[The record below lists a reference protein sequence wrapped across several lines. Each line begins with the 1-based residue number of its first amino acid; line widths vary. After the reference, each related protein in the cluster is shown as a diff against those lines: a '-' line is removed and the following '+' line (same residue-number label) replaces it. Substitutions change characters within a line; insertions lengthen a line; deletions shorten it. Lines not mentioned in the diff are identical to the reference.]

1 MIEFIKKIPG
11 LRSRIGRRFIL
22 YILLFS
28 SVITFIGTGWQLY
41 LDYDRDLKSIHT
53 VFKQVESSYLDSIT
67 NSLWV
72 TDDELLLM
80 QLEGIL
86 RLPDMQLIEVRK
98 GAELLQVVGAPQ
110 SASIIEQT
118 IPLVYVYN
126 GRDVH
131 LGELHVVASLKGVYA
146 RIFDR
151 VLVIFIIQTI
161 KTFLVS
167 LFIFIIFYQLVGKHI
182 IYMASFVESIRFE
195 SMDQPLHL
203 DGKPKNK
210 KPDEL
215 DQLATSFNRMRQN
228 LARDIIQREM
238 AQKEL
243 RESEERYRSLVENQT
258 ELVSRFTPDGTF
270 VFVNDAYCHFSE
282 KTKDELIGKKWDPL
296 PVDDDLQHVQEKLQT
311 LSPSNP
317 TVLIEN
323 RIRSGKGDIHWMQ
336 FANSGLFDLDGNLVE
351 VQSVGRDI
359 TERKKVEEELRESEG
374 LHKEAQRVAHIGH
387 WELNPEIGTP
397 VWSDEIFR
405 IFGLKPQE
413 SEPSFT
419 DHETHLHPDDWPLL
433 NRAVTLGSTEG
444 TPFDIIFRI
453 FRPDGEI
460 KWMHAIGTTT
470 KDETGKVAK
479 LFGTAQDISDHKRAE
494 EALRKSEERYSSIV
508 QNSLNTII
516 IYRQEEILFANE
528 PFFNIFGYGPKELEG
543 MAVDDILAPEVAEDV
558 AELRRRR
565 MAGEIEKAIVYE
577 SKGRRKDGEIF
588 AMEISVSLITYH
600 GEKCCMAFL
609 SDISGRK
616 QAEEALIEAHNIIN
630 RSPAVAFLWEIAEGW
645 PVEFVSNNVNE
656 LFGYTAEEFTS
667 GKISYAEV
675 IHPDDLERVQEEVK
689 VFRGAEGEDFSHEP
703 YRIVTK
709 DGEIKWLDDMTFT
722 RRDVKGNIT
731 HFEGIVL
738 DINKRVKIEKE
749 NKKLEAQLQQA
760 KKMEAIG
767 TLAGGIA
774 HDFNNLLMAI
784 QGRTSIMLMKKDS
797 SHPDIA
803 HLKGIEDNVDSAAD
817 LTKLKFPFQKSTNIL

>member
-28 SVITFIGTGWQLY
+28 SLITFFGVGLQLY

-53 VFKQVESSYLDSIT
+53 TIEQVESSYLDSIT
-67 NSLWV
+67 SSLWV
-72 TDDELLLM
+72 TDDELLRI

-98 GAELLQVVGAPQ
+98 GAKVLQAVGTPQ
-110 SASIIEQT
+110 SESIIEQT

-131 LGELHVVASLKGVYA
+131 LGELHVVASLKGVYQ
-146 RIFDR
+146 RIIDR
-151 VLVIFIIQTI
+151 VLVILGIQMV
-161 KTFLVS
+161 KTLLVS
-167 LFIFIIFYQLVGKHI
+167 LFIFIIFYLLVGKHI
-182 IYMASFVESIRFE
+182 IHMASFVESIRFE

-203 DGKPKNK
+203 DRKPKPK

-215 DQLATSFNRMRQN
+215 DQLAASFNRMREK
-228 LARDIIQREM
+228 LARDI
-238 AQKEL
+238 
-243 RESEERYRSLVENQT
+243 SER
-258 ELVSRFTPDGTF
+258 
-270 VFVNDAYCHFSE
+270 
-282 KTKDELIGKKWDPL
+282 
-296 PVDDDLQHVQEKLQT
+296 
-311 LSPSNP
+311 
-317 TVLIEN
+317 
-323 RIRSGKGDIHWMQ
+323 
-336 FANSGLFDLDGNLVE
+336 
-351 VQSVGRDI
+351 
-359 TERKKVEEELRESEG
+359 
-374 LHKEAQRVAHIGH
+374 
-387 WELNPEIGTP
+387 
-397 VWSDEIFR
+397 
-405 IFGLKPQE
+405 
-413 SEPSFT
+413 
-419 DHETHLHPDDWPLL
+419 
-433 NRAVTLGSTEG
+433 
-444 TPFDIIFRI
+444 
-453 FRPDGEI
+453 
-460 KWMHAIGTTT
+460 
-470 KDETGKVAK
+470 
-479 LFGTAQDISDHKRAE
+479 KRAE

-508 QNSLNTII
+508 QNSLNAII

-630 RSPAVAFLWEIAEGW
+630 RSPAVAFLWGIAEGW
-645 PVEFVSNNVNE
+645 PVEFVSNNVIE

-738 DINKRVKIEKE
+738 DINKRMNIEKE

-760 KKMEAIG
+760 LKMEAMG

-784 QGRTSIMLMKKDS
+784 QGRTSIILMNKDS
-797 SHPDIA
+797 SHTDFG

-817 LTKLKFPFQKSTNIL
+817 LTKQLLGFARGGKYEVTPTDLNELIKKQNRMFGRTKKEITIRGKYEEDLWSVEVDPGQIEQVLLNLYVNAWQAMLGGGDLHLETENVTLDENYIKPFSTEPGRYVKISVTDTGIGMDKATQERIFDPFFTTKEMGRGTGLGLASAYGIIKNHGGFINVYSEKGHGSAFNIFLPASEEEVIEEKKSAGDTLTRLSHFKKKFNISYLLQIKVLQSRLTFLLRRDFVLAANVCSLPSISHKSPCGCLPGCLVS